1 MPPLANPAR
10 AVLREARRRAV
21 AYQRYRGL
29 GRYALKYEAY
39 AMTPATGAIIWMR
52 SQNAEPGDLDLHS
65 RARISSTRTRARPAA
80 E

>member
-21 AYQRYRGL
+21 AYQRYREL
-29 GRYALKYEAY
+29 GEICAEHEAY

-52 SQNAEPGDLDLHS
+52 SQNAEPAQEERS
-65 RARISSTRTRARPAA
+65 RAFIEPSV
-80 E
+80 